1 MITLTFSI
9 AHLCSEIAVDLSN
22 NRGDLLHG
30 RTWSTLHLI
39 ILHGAPVVSV
49 HPNMTTLKM
58 HTDL

>member
-9 AHLCSEIAVDLSN
+9 AHLCSEIAVSN
-22 NRGDLLHG
+22 NRGDLLHVG